1 MKETVRDVVGG
12 FVTGVKSGVS
22 TTPMRAGLEV
32 ELSARTEAKIDEV
45 VANVGLLQEKT
56 AIDLRS
62 IFTDVVQEVT
72 RDLEAMVR
80 TTTERVEKISDG
92 TIEKI
97 DRRWYITQVLIVA
110 GMVGNALA
118 ILISM

>member
-22 TTPMRAGLEV
+22 KTPMRAGLEI

-56 AIDLRS
+56 ANDLRS
-62 IFTDVVQEVT
+62 IFSDVLQEVT
-72 RDLEAMVR
+72 RDVDSMVQ
-80 TTTERVEKISDG
+80 TTGERLEKISDD

-118 ILISM
+118 ILIAM